1 MLINIKLNKDLI
13 AELSEKSEDGSINH
27 FRGENLI
34 SFGNCDI
41 WNIKGNF
48 FSESGFSSFYGDGKF
63 NLKNIWLI
71 NRCDNTV
78 IDMKQISSHQTD
90 EKGNEYEIIFCRNHK
105 NVTIQDELG
114 LICKYDSKR
123 GNYRVAICDK
133 RRGLGFASMN
143 NWYIRFEFEMN
154 DGEPAFDTKNETV
167 TDDNQSHTDIITE
180 YTKKLYKEPIGLDGP
195 RSLFFQ
201 SLAVLEQD
209 ITSIVTNGGTIR
221 TPKLNIY
228 IKLLQTMFG
237 EAKLWNNNQ
246 KKLARNMLIGD
257 EDRSSKNQFSNIILR
272 LHTSFINTDTH
283 SIDHLTEKQTQVVKL
298 LVDIM
303 VILEISNPIMEELAD
318 KCGIRDL
325 QIMKDRVKLNQKEI
339 DEAL

>member
-1 MLINIKLNKDLI
+1 MLINIKLNKDLV
-13 AELSEKSEDGSINH
+13 AELSEKSEDGFINH

-71 NRCDNTV
+71 NRCDNTA

-90 EKGNEYEIIFCRNHK
+90 KNGNEYEIIFCRNHK

-114 LICKYDSKR
+114 LICKYDSKH

-133 RRGLGFASMN
+133 RRSLGFASMN

-154 DGEPAFDTKNETV
+154 DDEPEFNTKNETA
-167 TDDNQSHTDIITE
+167 TDGDQSHTDIITE
-180 YTKKLYKEPIGLDGP
+180 YTKKLYEEPIGLDGP

-209 ITSIVTNGGTIR
+209 ITSIITNGENIK

-228 IKLLQTMFG
+228 IKLLQTMLG
-237 EAKLWNNNQ
+237 EAKLWNNDQ
-246 KKLARNMLIGD
+246 KKLARNMLIGN
-257 EDRSSKNQFSNIILR
+257 EDRFSKNQFSNIILH
-272 LHTSFINTDTH
+272 LHTNFIDTNTH
-283 SIDHLTEKQTQVVKL
+283 SIIKPTEKQTQVIKL

-325 QIMKDRVKLNQKEI
+325 QVMKERVQRNQKEI